1 MFLKSMFLLKSKKSP
16 NYQIIY
22 YRDGKRTSR
31 STGKTK
37 KAEALRF
44 LSEFTESINIKPE
57 KPKLKIS
64 NYAKQYIDY
73 MSNTHSPRYV
83 QSISLSF
90 KMLEKHIGD
99 ILLENINIPMIEGF
113 ISDTCRRS
121 KHAAKVYHK
130 TLKAAFNRAI
140 NIWGYIEIN
149 PFNKVKA
156 PKIPQSL
163 PIFISGEEFKK
174 LLDNINEKLFED
186 IFTVAFFTGLRLGE
200 LTNLTWES
208 ISLQNKKIIL
218 RNTDSF
224 TTKSKRERMIPMTKQ
239 VQAVFSRM
247 YSGVENEKDYVFTR
261 ILNVRLNEDYVSKK
275 FKGVVKIS
283 GLNTKIHFHTLRHS
297 FASNLVR
304 KGVPLIFVK
313 ELMGHQDISTTQI
326 YSHVRREDLTKSV
339 RLLDDL

>member
-1 MFLKSMFLLKSKKSP
+1 MFLLKPKRSP

-22 YRDGKRTSR
+22 YRNGKRTSK

-37 KAEALRF
+37 KSDALRF
-44 LSEFTESINIKPE
+44 LSEFYESINIKPE

-64 NYAKQYIDY
+64 DYAKQYIEY
-73 MSNTHSPRYV
+73 MSIAHSPRYI

-99 ILLENINIPMIEGF
+99 ILLENIDVLMIEGF
-113 ISDTCRRS
+113 ISNTYRRS
-121 KHAAKVYHK
+121 KHAAKMYHK

-149 PFNKVKA
+149 PFNKVRA

-163 PIFISGEEFKK
+163 PVFISGEEFKA
-174 LLDNINEKLFED
+174 LLDITNEKLFKD

-218 RNTDSF
+218 RNTESF

-239 VQAVFSRM
+239 VQDIFSRKC
-247 YSGVENEKDYVFTR
+247 GKVENENNYVFTR
-261 ILNVRLNEDYVSKK
+261 ILNIRLNEDYVSKK
-275 FKGVVKIS
+275 FKRVVKIG

-326 YSHVRREDLTKSV
+326 YSHVRREDLTMSIKV
-339 RLLDDL
+339 LDNICI